1 MLLEV
6 KTNFACW
13 YFVVWPCLYGL
24 WQQEVFNSPLLE
36 LFPPRFPFLFRGILT
51 AAPKHRS
58 PKETDYREQGAVN
71 SQQFINN
78 PSREILP
85 RVSKYYGLYSL
96 APRFRHHQCK
106 VCLAPKSKYLKFS
119 LSFSIYYL
127 WLSPGN
133 RYLMPG
139 WDGKCFWKCLGRS
152 IVHVA
157 APDSTI
163 FPSVTAC
170 TPGTLLLY
178 NSHGSREL
186 WVM

>member
-1 MLLEV
+1 ML
-6 KTNFACW
+6 
-13 YFVVWPCLYGL
+13 
-24 WQQEVFNSPLLE
+24 NSPLLE
-36 LFPPRFPFLFRGILT
+36 LFPPRFPFLLRGIPT

-58 PKETDYREQGAVN
+58 SKETDDREQETVV

-85 RVSKYYGLYSL
+85 RVWKYCDMCSL
-96 APRFRHHQCK
+96 APRFRHHQRK
-106 VCLAPKSKYLKFS
+106 VRLTPKSKYLECS

-139 WDGKCFWKCLGRS
+139 CDGKCFWKCLGRS

-157 APDSTI
+157 ASDSTI
-163 FPSVTAC
+163 FPSVTAS

-178 NSHGSREL
+178 GSYSSREL